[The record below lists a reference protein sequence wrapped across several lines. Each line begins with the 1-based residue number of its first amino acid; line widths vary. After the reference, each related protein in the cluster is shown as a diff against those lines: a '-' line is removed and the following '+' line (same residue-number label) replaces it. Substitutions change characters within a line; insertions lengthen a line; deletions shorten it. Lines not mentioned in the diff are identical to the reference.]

1 MHAWLSCYPKRST
14 LPFPVSFQRYCRHAL
29 RQPTV
34 YPRRFRVVSGEAF
47 LRKFASNRKHMLLP
61 NGMYGSPPPCYPPIV
76 SQDGETNTLDRL
88 LDMTLD
94 DLPPV
99 KGRDLREEVV
109 SSGNFGVVLCE
120 PSFLNM
126 FA

>member
-1 MHAWLSCYPKRST
+1 MPCGALAIFLPKMS
-14 LPFPVSFQRYCRHAL
+14 LPPSL
-29 RQPTV
+29 RTNPDCVLTACNTV
-34 YPRRFRVVSGEAF
+34 WIGVC
-47 LRKFASNRKHMLLP
+47 
-61 NGMYGSPPPCYPPIV
+61 PCP
-76 SQDGETNTLDRL
+76 DGETNTLDRL